1 MVFLSPAVSVSVTRV
16 GQRVLVNAS
25 RVFGS
30 TNGADLLTLYICWAS
45 GSSAPMRAN
54 TTGLSGLSVPP
65 NTRLPFSLSA
75 IVSGFQP
82 GATYQVG
89 LCGTT
94 SNLNWNDNGV
104 GYTTAIVF

>member
-1 MVFLSPAVSVSVTRV
+1 VFLSPAVSVSVAKV

-30 TNGADLLTLYICWAS
+30 TNGADSLTLYICWAS
-45 GSSAPMRAN
+45 GSLVPVN
-54 TTGLSGLSVPP
+54 VTGMSGLSVPA
-65 NTRLPFSLSA
+65 NTRIPFSLSA
-75 IVSGFQP
+75 IVSGFQL

-89 LCGTT
+89 LCGTA
-94 SNLNWNDNGV
+94 SNANWNNNGA